1 MDAPA
6 TFVENLAPQG
16 RLTFA
21 ADKKLYFVASRW
33 RDEKYNPMDSKH
45 EEREGVIWRLDPDT
59 LVKEEVGLLKHPVGT
74 SQYVSRGAVDHNG
87 DLFFGYIN
95 HRARPAGI
103 FKITMP
109 EDRKKKN
116 AHLPI
121 RIWG

>member
-1 MDAPA
+1 MFIDHC
-6 TFVENLAPQG
+6 G
-16 RLTFA
+16 GLTFA
-21 ADKKLYFVASRW
+21 ADNKLYFVASRW
-33 RDEKYNPMDSKH
+33 RDDKYNPMDTNR

-74 SQYVSRGAVDHNG
+74 AQYVSRGTIDHNG

-95 HRARPAGI
+95 HRMKPAGI
-103 FKITMP
+103 FKVTMP
-109 EDRKKKN
+109 DNRKKKN